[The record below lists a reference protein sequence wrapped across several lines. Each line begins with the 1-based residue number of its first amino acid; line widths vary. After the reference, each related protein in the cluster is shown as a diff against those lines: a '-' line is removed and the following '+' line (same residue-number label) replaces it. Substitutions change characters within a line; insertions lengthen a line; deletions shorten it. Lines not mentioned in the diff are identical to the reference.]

1 MDIGKNALKIGENKL
16 RVMNVLP
23 VVFNITER
31 AYHIIITAR
40 TAVLLWIAKKE
51 GELWKKSMI
60 P

>member
-23 VVFNITER
+23 AVFNITER

-40 TAVLLWIAKKE
+40 TAVQRWMKRRWNNGKVY
-51 GELWKKSMI
+51 
-60 P
+60 